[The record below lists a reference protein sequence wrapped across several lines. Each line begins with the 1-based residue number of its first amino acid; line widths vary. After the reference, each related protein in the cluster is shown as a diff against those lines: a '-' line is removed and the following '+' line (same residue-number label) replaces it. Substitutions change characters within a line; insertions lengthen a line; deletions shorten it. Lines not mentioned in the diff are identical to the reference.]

1 MSRDYSKYN
10 VAGVAENLNKRKL
23 VLEIVKD
30 YIAKHPDLTLS
41 DIKRTF
47 PDEIQGSKGFI
58 RDAIYEQYDP
68 KRFFSEDKIS
78 TPLFQIVVSNQWGDN
93 LERFI
98 ELAESLGYQIEK
110 TNAVAAPE
118 SQPESAS
125 ELQIE
130 FDKRYP
136 YSFIQLLK
144 DKRQNGK
151 QLDLIDAFIEKG
163 LRVSHQNYS
172 AAKIFEALSNR
183 SHEDD
188 NDNFAYGFEYK
199 YSDYDEAFAVC
210 EDVHELKDK
219 LSEQNLIDIIV
230 EFESIEDLGTIE
242 FKTFYPAY
250 FKAVIEKLAELE
262 DAELVAEFIVSQAL
276 DFSSFV
282 EETGYEYGEDWLV
295 DLCNELLMVFYAI
308 DCSASEYENE
318 ITIDGSHFGITM
330 DCNIDYIQIAEE
342 IIAQVI

>member
-1 MSRDYSKYN
+1 MSRDYSKYS
-10 VAGVAENLNKRKL
+10 VSGVAENLNKRKL

-30 YIAKHPDLTLS
+30 YIAKHPELTLGE
-41 DIKRTF
+41 IKRTF

-68 KRFFSEDKIS
+68 KRFFSEDKIA
-78 TPLFQIVVSNQWGDN
+78 TPLFNIVVSNQWGDN

-98 ELAESLGYQIEK
+98 QLAESLGYQIVK
-110 TNAVAAPE
+110 NSSSATPE
-118 SQPESAS
+118 SKSVPAS
-125 ELQIE
+125 ELKIG
-130 FDKRYP
+130 FDNRYP

-144 DKRQNGK
+144 ENRQNGE

-163 LRVSHQNYS
+163 LRISHQNYS

-183 SHEDD
+183 GHEDD

-199 YSDYDEAFAVC
+199 HADYDEAFTVC
-210 EDVHELKDK
+210 DDVHELKEK

-230 EFESIEDLGTIE
+230 EFESIDDLGKIE

-262 DAELVAEFIVSQAL
+262 DAKLIAEFIVSQAL

-282 EETGYEYGEDWLV
+282 EESGYEYGEDWLV

-308 DCSASEYENE
+308 DGSSSEYENE
-318 ITIDGSHFGITM
+318 ITIDGAHFGITM
-330 DCNIDYIQIAEE
+330 DCNIDYVQIAEE

>member
-10 VAGVAENLNKRKL
+10 VTGVAENLNKRKL

-30 YIAKHPDLTLS
+30 YIDKHPDLTLS

-68 KRFFSEDKIS
+68 KRFFSDDKIA
-78 TPLFQIVVSNQWGDN
+78 TPLFNIVVSNQWGDN

-98 ELAESLGYQIEK
+98 ELAESLGYRIEK
-110 TNAVAAPE
+110 NSTVASPE
-118 SQPESAS
+118 SKLESAS
-125 ELQIE
+125 ELKIE

-144 DKRQNGK
+144 DNRQNGK

-183 SHEDD
+183 GHEDD

-199 YSDYDEAFAVC
+199 HSDYDEAFAVC

-230 EFESIEDLGTIE
+230 EFESIEDLGSIE

-262 DAELVAEFIVSQAL
+262 DAEIVAEFIVSQAL

-330 DCNIDYIQIAEE
+330 DCNVDYIQIAEE